1 MQELIK
7 KHKNRFSRFA
17 LVGFASTA
25 IDFTIL
31 LTLKTLGWPVIP
43 ANITSSAVAFIFSF
57 SANKKYTFKT
67 TDTDIIREIALYIL
81 LTLIGIWGLQS
92 LIIWLTLPVLTPLFD
107 GNKAYG
113 VIASKLVATAVSMVW
128 NYVTYSKFVF
138 HHQPEEA

>member
-1 MQELIK
+1 MHELIK

-31 LTLKTLGWPVIP
+31 LTLKTLGWPIIP

-67 TDTDIIREIALYIL
+67 TDTNIVREISLYIL

-92 LIIWLTLPVLTPLFD
+92 IVIWLTLTPLTHLLW
-107 GNKAYG
+107 GNKDYA
-113 VIASKLVATAVSMVW
+113 VLASKLIATGVSMVW

-138 HHQPEEA
+138 RHKQDI

>member
-1 MQELIK
+1 MHELIK

-25 IDFTIL
+25 IDFSIL
-31 LTLKTLGWPVIP
+31 LTLKTLGWPIIP

-67 TDTDIIREIALYIL
+67 TDTNIVREITLYVL

-92 LIIWLTLPVLTPLFD
+92 LVIWLTLPSLTHLL
-107 GNKAYG
+107 GGHNAYG
-113 VIASKLVATAVSMVW
+113 VLASKLVATGVSMVW

-138 HHQPEEA
+138 HHKQEV